1 MPRKICFFILGL
13 FISGSAI
20 AQKPGKQTAIDT
32 SFTDYDALFDE
43 LDVFL
48 DSLMTPRNFLLLNV
62 SVNSGY
68 FNYESRENNSIVAIK
83 KNVYVPSLSYF
94 TKSGLGISGSAS
106 ILHDGKQVNPYQ
118 YSVSGS
124 YDYLKNRKLI
134 TGFSL
139 THFFTKNNLPFYT
152 SPLQNGAYAYFTY
165 RNGWLRPSIGA
176 SYGWGSRSE
185 YSKREEYISSFR
197 LKRRGYTTI
206 NTRESI
212 NDFNLIASVRHDFC
226 WLSVLWGNDF
236 VRFTPQLSF
245 ISGTRKFGINQ
256 STSTY
261 ATVKGSGVNVLYNS
275 GNTYLDD
282 NVRFQPLSLTAFLKT
297 EYAIGKFFIQPQL
310 FFDYYFPAN
319 EGNLST
325 AFVLNAGVIF

>member
-20 AQKPGKQTAIDT
+20 AQKPGKQTAVDT

-118 YSVSGS
+118 YSISGS
-124 YDYLKNRKLI
+124 YDYIKNRKLI

-139 THFFTKNNLPFYT
+139 THFFTKNDLPFYT

-165 RNGWLRPSIGA
+165 RNFWIKPTVAA
-176 SYGWGSRSE
+176 SYGWGTRSE
-185 YSKREEYISSFR
+185 YIEREERITSIR
-197 LKRRGYTTI
+197 LKKRGYTRI
-206 NTRESI
+206 NTQESI
-212 NDFNLIASVRHDFC
+212 NDFNLTVSARHDFY
-226 WLSVLWGNDF
+226 WLNVLSGNDF
-236 VRFTPQLSF
+236 IRFTPQLSF
-245 ISGTRKFGINQ
+245 ISGTQKFGINQ
-256 STSTY
+256 NTNSY
-261 ATVKGSGVNVLYNS
+261 ATLKGNGGSVLYNS
-275 GNTYLDD
+275 ENAYLDD
-282 NVRFQPLSLTAFLKT
+282 TMYFQPLSLAVFIKT
-297 EYAIGKFFIQPQL
+297 EYSIGRFYIQPQIM
-310 FFDYYFPAN
+310 FDYYIPAKTA
-319 EGNLST
+319 NLT
-325 AFVLNAGVIF
+325 TVFLLNAGVIF